1 MLTRKKTNRV
11 IPAAAPPS
19 CPVCMS
25 SNTRGWTTLACGH
38 AMCSAC
44 FVTYVESGQDAC
56 HLCRAK
62 LSRTLPRTLAVRGR
76 GLDAATLER
85 HVDDISLQHVRGQSD
100 FIRDFVALAG
110 LAAAGHP
117 NTTHTARLARALRE
131 EYRLVMLRLLVRL
144 GPSR

>member
-1 MLTRKKTNRV
+1 MLSRKKTNKV

-19 CPVCMS
+19 CPVCMA

-44 FVTYVESGQDAC
+44 FVTYVESGHDAC
-56 HLCRAK
+56 HLCREK
-62 LSRTLPRTLAVRGR
+62 LLRTLPRKQEVRR
-76 GLDAATLER
+76 SGLDAATLER
-85 HVDDISLQHVRGQSD
+85 HIDDISLQHVQGQGD
-100 FIRDFVALAG
+100 FIRDFVK
-110 LAAAGHP
+110 LAAAGQH

-144 GPSR
+144 APSL